1 MHHFRSGPGSPAARH
16 GRVGVTSLAFALLV
30 ALVVAPA
37 EGAGANGRGGNH
49 SGEVTVLADGLLSPL
64 HLDVQGHKRR
74 PDVLVSQSF
83 MGTIGRVGNGSVTDL
98 VSQPGGFTGGMQA
111 GPYGTLAFL
120 AADDTSTYLKV
131 LLPSGQ
137 VKTIADLGA
146 FEKTENPDQVNNY
159 GLQGATPECLKS
171 LPPEL
176 PIAPY
181 PGLEDSNPY
190 ELLVARHGAYVA
202 DAGGNTILFVT
213 WSGRIRT
220 VAVLPPQPEV
230 ISAEIANATGLP
242 ACVVGLTMNFEP
254 VPTDVENGPGHYL
267 YVSSLPGGPEDAS
280 LGARGGVFKVGPYDG
295 QVKQIG
301 TGFLGASNLAID
313 PWGSIYVTELFGN
326 RISKLINGGPVP
338 VKEISHPAAIEWFN
352 GRLYATADALPPEEG
367 PPAGKVVSFRP

>member
-1 MHHFRSGPGSPAARH
+1 M
-16 GRVGVTSLAFALLV
+16 
-30 ALVVAPA
+30 
-37 EGAGANGRGGNH
+37 
-49 SGEVTVLADGLLSPL
+49 TVLADGLLSPL
-64 HLDVQGHKRR
+64 HLDVHGQRNR

-83 MGTIGRVGNGSVTDL
+83 MGMISRVEKGGVTD
-98 VSQPGGFTGGMQA
+98 VVEQPGGFTGGMQA
-111 GPYGTLAFL
+111 GPYGTLAYL
-120 AADDTSTYLKV
+120 AADEVSTYLKV
-131 LLPSGQ
+131 MLPGGK

-146 FEKTENPDQVNNY
+146 FEKAENPDQVNDY
-159 GLQGATPECLKS
+159 GLQGATPECIKS

-230 ISAEIANATGLP
+230 ISAEIADATGLP
-242 ACVVGLTMNFEP
+242 ECVVGLTMNFEP

-280 LGARGGVFKVGPYDG
+280 LGARGGVFKVGPQDG
-295 QVKQIG
+295 WVKQIG
-301 TGFLGASNLAID
+301 TGFLGASNLAVD

-326 RISKLINGGPVP
+326 RISKLVNGGPVAY
-338 VKEISHPAAIEWFN
+338 KQINQPAAIEWFD